1 MSVEP
6 SPAVTAVQANLI
18 MIQQRIKQAS
28 LIAQRDPNEVKLLAV
43 SKTKPAEL
51 VRQCH
56 QLGQRHFGENY
67 LQDALEKIE
76 ALQDLD
82 DIEWHFIGPLQSN
95 KTKAVAENFDWCET
109 LDRRKIAQR
118 LHDQRPANKPPLNVL
133 LQINISR
140 EPQKSGLLVEQVED
154 FAAWLVGL
162 TNLNWRGLMCIPEA
176 TDDRDRLAEQLQT
189 MQTLQ
194 QSLRQIYP
202 QLDTLSMGMSADMAL
217 AIQYGSSEVRIGTDI
232 FGARA

>member
-1 MSVEP
+1 MPVEIP
-6 SPAVTAVQANLI
+6 SSITAVQANLVD
-18 MIQQRIKQAS
+18 IQQRIQQACVA
-28 LIAQRDPNEVKLLAV
+28 AQRDPAEVKLLAV

-51 VRQCH
+51 VRQCY
-56 QLGQRHFGENY
+56 QVGQRHFGENY
-67 LQDALEKIE
+67 LQDALEKIA
-76 ALQDLD
+76 ALADLD

-95 KTKAVAENFDWCET
+95 KTKAVAEHFDWFET

-118 LHDQRPANKPPLNVL
+118 LSDQRPANKPPLNVL

-140 EPQKSGLLVEQVED
+140 EPQKSGLLIEQVEE
-154 FAAWLVGL
+154 FASWLVGL
-162 TNLNWRGLMCIPEA
+162 SNLNWRGLMCIPEA
-176 TDDRDRLAEQLQT
+176 TDDQDRLAQQLQT

-194 QSLRQIYP
+194 QRLRQTYP

-232 FGARA
+232 FGARS